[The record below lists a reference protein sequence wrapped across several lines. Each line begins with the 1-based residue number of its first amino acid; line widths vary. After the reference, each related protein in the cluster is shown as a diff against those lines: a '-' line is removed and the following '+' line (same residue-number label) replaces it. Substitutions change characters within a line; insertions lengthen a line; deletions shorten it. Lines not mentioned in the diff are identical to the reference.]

1 MVFGPRAAKKNSV
14 HHRDPGHR
22 GWAARSTTAAGSTW
36 GALSMRVM
44 RAAAFWAF
52 LALLA
57 GPAAAWDT
65 TVEPTPQSGLI
76 YDMKIGALQHD
87 PSITGNRKEP
97 FTTDLNLE
105 VMFSPSLPIL
115 FGTVRPALGA
125 TINFAGFTS
134 KAYLDARWQVEC
146 CWGAFFALGIGA
158 AIHNGEEDSLATAQ
172 NHKQLG
178 YRVLFHP
185 NLEWG
190 YRFTEHHSLS
200 IFFEHISNANTASK
214 NEGLDNL
221 GLRYGYRF

>member
-1 MVFGPRAAKKNSV
+1 
-14 HHRDPGHR
+14 
-22 GWAARSTTAAGSTW
+22 
-36 GALSMRVM
+36 MRIIC
-44 RAAAFWAF
+44 AAAFGVLWAF
-52 LALLA
+52 LAA
-57 GPAAAWDT
+57 PAAAEDAPAES
-65 TVEPTPQSGLI
+65 VSQSGFI

-87 PSITGNRKEP
+87 VPITGNRKEP

-105 VMFSPSLPIL
+105 VMFGPSLPIL

-125 TINFAGFTS
+125 TFNFAGFTS

-158 AIHNGEEDSLATAQ
+158 AIHDGDLDSLATAQ

-185 NLEWG
+185 NWEWG
-190 YRFTEHHSLS
+190 VRLTEHHSLS
-200 IFFEHISNANTASK
+200 IFFEHISNANTAPK
-214 NEGLDNL
+214 NEGMDNL